1 MFATARHIKARPRL
15 TGRTTEHA
23 AGHYDRY
30 LEGDQRPAIV
40 MIVDDQTTGRKILER
55 LIYTIN
61 PHLTVEAFADPF
73 AALEHAENKTPDL
86 VLTDYKMPAI
96 NGVEFTRRFRSIH
109 GCGDV
114 PVMVVTVVDD
124 KRVRYQALEAGATDF
139 LTRPIDHHECRARCR
154 NLLTLRKQ
162 QVIIKDRAS
171 WLEHQVEMATKQ
183 IKIREQE
190 TLLRLAKA
198 GEYRDEGTGNHILR
212 MARYSRELAEEIG
225 LTSQECDEIELA
237 APMHD
242 IGKIGIPDRI
252 LLKRGRL
259 TDQEFDLMK
268 QHTRIGYGILSGSPS
283 PYLQQGAVIALGH
296 HEKYDGTGYPQGLKG
311 EKIPLIARIASV
323 ADVYDALVS
332 SRPYKRAWSQ
342 EEAVNYMRKEAGGQF
357 DPLCVQAF
365 VARQEVIRDIQH
377 ELSDT
382 FVTVTE

>member
-1 MFATARHIKARPRL
+1 MFSTAQRIKAPPKL
-15 TGRTTEHA
+15 TGSSTEH
-23 AGHYDRY
+23 GVWHYDSY
-30 LEGDQRPAIV
+30 LDGDQRAALV
-40 MIVDDQTTGRKILER
+40 MIVDDQSTGRKILER

-61 PHLTVEAFADPF
+61 PRLTVEAFSDPF
-73 AALEHAENKTPDL
+73 AALEHAETRTPDL
-86 VLTDYKMPAI
+86 VLTDYKMPTI
-96 NGVEFTRRFRSIH
+96 NGVEFTRRFRAIQ
-109 GCGDV
+109 GCADV

-171 WLEHQVEMATKQ
+171 WLEHQVEMATRQ
-183 IKIREQE
+183 IKTREQE

-212 MARYSRELAEEIG
+212 MAKYSRQLAEEIG
-225 LTSQECDEIELA
+225 LAPQECQEIELA

-259 TDQEFDLMK
+259 TDQEFELMK

-311 EKIPLIARIASV
+311 EQIPLIARIASV

-332 SRPYKRAWSQ
+332 SRPYKKAWSQ
-342 EEAVNYMRKEAGGQF
+342 EEAVEYMRRQAGGQF

-365 VARQEVIRDIQH
+365 LARREEIRHIQH

-382 FVTVTE
+382 FVTVNE